1 MISVIFI
8 TFDLIVTYSAF
19 AETTFRNQDQV
30 KSMTKYIMMNLCII
44 SFMSWNQIMNKTK
57 ANHRRNYGLPFNI

>member
-1 MISVIFI
+1 
-8 TFDLIVTYSAF
+8 
-19 AETTFRNQDQV
+19 
-30 KSMTKYIMMNLCII
+30 MTKYIMMNLCII